1 MRKQGYGESKK
12 LKGPQLAHFLPHP
25 RKRKVPIKGSQP
37 PLETGQGGRRAG
49 LQDTLPAMC
58 GTQFQ
63 LDTRRRIIFVRETW
77 GKGGSVIWEEQG
89 TKDGAESAGYSLE
102 LRQA

>member
-1 MRKQGYGESKK
+1 MR
-12 LKGPQLAHFLPHP
+12 
-25 RKRKVPIKGSQP
+25 
-37 PLETGQGGRRAG
+37 
-49 LQDTLPAMC
+49 